1 MWISVELSPE
11 PPAVPISASA
21 GGKRKLQIAD
31 SIIGYIINGAI
42 YCILSHIHQ
51 SIGGHACAHALDEA
65 REAERPAS
73 QVSTADDVEQPC
85 CYVKPE

>member
-51 SIGGHACAHALDEA
+51 SIGGHACAHAWDRQTYRNTCARLDLSNTEDP
-65 REAERPAS
+65 EGGQVQHAS
-73 QVSTADDVEQPC
+73 
-85 CYVKPE
+85 